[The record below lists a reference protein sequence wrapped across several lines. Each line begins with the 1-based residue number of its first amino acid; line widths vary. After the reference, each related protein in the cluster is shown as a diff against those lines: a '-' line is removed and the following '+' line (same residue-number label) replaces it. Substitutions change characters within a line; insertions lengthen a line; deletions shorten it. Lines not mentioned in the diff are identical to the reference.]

1 MNELIV
7 WDDEDNKF
15 IYWEDVV
22 FTKDKDDDFIIIMK
36 EIDPIV
42 SEGRNFKSFNCIGKT
57 DINNKKIYAD
67 CSIVEFS
74 VCSLEPF
81 SKKKQTKR
89 IGKVR
94 YCNSTC
100 AYEIVVINMSR
111 IEYYDFSGMAFEIS
125 DIKIIDTIQENKL
138 GLIK

>member
-1 MNELIV
+1 MNEFIV
-7 WDDEDNKF
+7 WVKEEKR
-15 IYWEDVV
+15 IDVLISI
-22 FTKDKDDDFIIIMK
+22 DYEHG
-36 EIDPIV
+36 EITCMENQSERTYNFHEV
-42 SEGRNFKSFNCIGKT
+42 SFLPYIGKT

-125 DIKIIDTIQENKL
+125 DIKVIDTIQENKL
-138 GLIK
+138 RLIK

>member
-1 MNELIV
+1 MNDFIV
-7 WDDEDNKF
+7 WDKCRKGWIDESYPFF
-15 IYWEDVV
+15 INSSGFLCIQRNDKQMVIENDCEI
-22 FTKDKDDDFIIIMK
+22 FKPIGLKDT
-36 EIDPIV
+36 
-42 SEGRNFKSFNCIGKT
+42 EGN
-57 DINNKKIYAD
+57 KIYAD

-81 SKKKQTKR
+81 SKKKQIKR

-100 AYEIVVINMSR
+100 AYEIVVVNMSR